1 MQNKTML
8 VLLSLLLVAAAAT
21 WFFRNFERVT
31 GEITTEASPE
41 VRRNPFLAAERFLAA
56 SGREVESSRGR
67 DLLQQLPSPA
77 DTLIINHLFES
88 LSSEKAQALFDWIRA
103 GGHLMLTPR
112 TSWSEQGRSGYRLL
126 DELGIHRHGV
136 EVKRFGLAAV
146 NDARDDTIVFR
157 IPGIGEPLEAAFID
171 TLWLE
176 MDEGLPDFGIPYR
189 GKPHE
194 QSATAAP
201 KLRGDA
207 DDAREQRYHLIQR
220 RLGKGLVTVTSDNLF
235 MSNTSIGDL
244 DHAWLLWLLTD
255 RNGKVWLLYDK
266 AMPSLWSLLVQH
278 ASPVVI
284 SFAILILL
292 LLWYGTRR
300 IGPLITAEESGRRDL
315 IEHLDATSRY
325 HWRNGNRDYIAAD
338 TRRQVI
344 GFWQS
349 QHSQLSH
356 MSPDEQAEWIGRR
369 SGLDAA
375 EIRAALFCEAQNR
388 EEFVRQA
395 QTLQLLRLRIHRG

>member
-1 MQNKTML
+1 MQRKTLL
-8 VLLSLLLVAAAAT
+8 VLLSLLLVAAATT
-21 WFFRNFERVT
+21 WFFRNFERVNA
-31 GEITTEASPE
+31 EITTEVSPE

-56 SGREVESSRGR
+56 SGREAESSRGR

-88 LSSEKAQALFDWIRA
+88 LSNEKEQALLDWVRA

-112 TSWSEQGRSGYRLL
+112 TSWSKQERSGYRLL

-136 EVKRFGLAAV
+136 EARGFVAAAV
-146 NDARDDTIVFR
+146 NDSLGDTIVFR
-157 IPGIGEPLEAAFID
+157 VPGVGEPLEAAFID

-176 MDEGLPDFGIPYR
+176 MDAGLPDFSIPSR
-189 GKPHE
+189 GKQQEP
-194 QSATAAP
+194 SATADP
-201 KLRGDA
+201 GLRGDA
-207 DDAREQRYHLIQR
+207 NDARKQRYHLIQR
-220 RLGKGLVTVTSDNLF
+220 RLGKGLVTVTSDNIF
-235 MSNTSIGDL
+235 MSNASIGDL

-255 RNGKVWLLYDK
+255 RDGKVWLLYDK
-266 AMPSLWSLLVQH
+266 SMPSLWSLLMRH
-278 ASPVVI
+278 ASPAVI

-300 IGPLITAEESGRRDL
+300 IGPLITAETSGRRDL

-325 HWRNGNRDYIAAD
+325 HWRNGDRDYIAAD

-344 GFWQS
+344 GFWQR

-356 MSPDEQAEWIGRR
+356 MSPDEQAEWIGSH
-369 SGLDAA
+369 SGLDAQ
-375 EIRAALFCEAQNR
+375 EIRAALFREAQNR